1 MTPFLYMLFG
11 FVAGCLLTYIIV
23 REP

>member
-1 MTPFLYMLFG
+1 VTPFLYMLFG
-11 FVAGCLLTYIIV
+11 FVLGCLLTYIIV